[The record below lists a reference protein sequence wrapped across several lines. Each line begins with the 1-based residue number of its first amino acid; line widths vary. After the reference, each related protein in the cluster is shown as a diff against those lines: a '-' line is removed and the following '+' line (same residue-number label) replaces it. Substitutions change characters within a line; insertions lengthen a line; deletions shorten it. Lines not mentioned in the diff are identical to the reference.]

1 LSKANDGYGL
11 NFTGTYSA
19 YSGNVISSNTA
30 GTVTGTTVQL
40 GQNACN
46 GNTTCP

>member
-1 LSKANDGYGL
+1 VRGNTGYGL
-11 NFTGTYSA
+11 KFFGSNNGYSE
-19 YSGNVISSNTA
+19 NVISSNTA
-30 GTVTGTTVQL
+30 GTVDGSAVQF